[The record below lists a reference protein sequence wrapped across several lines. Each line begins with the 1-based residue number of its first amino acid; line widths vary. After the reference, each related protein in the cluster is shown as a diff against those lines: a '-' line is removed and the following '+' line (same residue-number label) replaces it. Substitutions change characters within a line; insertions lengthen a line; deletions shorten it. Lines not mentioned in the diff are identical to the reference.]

1 MKVFDKVKEYIL
13 MQLPVSGDKVTM
25 DARLIDDLGADSANL
40 MMLIMDLETEFDL
53 TVEDEVLANIKTVGD
68 IVSEPFR
75 FQKLY
80 TPAER
85 IERVKELMVLCGL
98 DPVYIRRYPHEFSG
112 GQRQRIGIAR
122 ALALNPKFI
131 LCDEPVSALDVS
143 VQSQVINLLMDLQE
157 KTGVAY
163 AFISH
168 NLNVVYHMSKRIA
181 VMYLGNLVELADREE
196 IYRHTAHP
204 YTMALLDAIPKV
216 SFDAADT
223 LHSSIQGDLP
233 SPVDPPSGCVFHTR
247 CPHAC
252 ERCRQEVPQ
261 MREIAPGHFSACH
274 FAEQYAK

>member
-1 MKVFDKVKEYIL
+1 M
-13 MQLPVSGDKVTM
+13 
-25 DARLIDDLGADSANL
+25 
-40 MMLIMDLETEFDL
+40 
-53 TVEDEVLANIKTVGD
+53 
-68 IVSEPFR
+68 
-75 FQKLY
+75 
-80 TPAER
+80 
-85 IERVKELMVLCGL
+85 
-98 DPVYIRRYPHEFSG
+98 
-112 GQRQRIGIAR
+112 
-122 ALALNPKFI
+122 
-131 LCDEPVSALDVS
+131 SALDVS

-168 NLNVVYHMSKRIA
+168 NLNVVYHMSRRIA

>member
-233 SPVDPPSGCVFHTR
+233 SPMDPPSGCVFHTR
-247 CPHAC
+247 CPYAC
-252 ERCRQEVPQ
+252 ERCRQDVPK
-261 MREIAPGHFSACH
+261 MREISPGHFSACH
-274 FAEQYAK
+274 FAERYAR